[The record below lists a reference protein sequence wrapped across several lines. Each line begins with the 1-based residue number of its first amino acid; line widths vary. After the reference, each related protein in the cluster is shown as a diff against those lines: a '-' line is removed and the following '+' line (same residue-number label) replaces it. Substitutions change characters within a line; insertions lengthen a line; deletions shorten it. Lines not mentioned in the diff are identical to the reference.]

1 LLDLLIERAQ
11 GVRLLVIITFRPEF
25 SPPWVGRPQVTL
37 LTLNRLPPRQGI
49 EMIANVTSGKSLPKD
64 VAEQIINRT
73 DGVPLFIEE
82 LTKAVL
88 ESGIVI
94 EAGDHY
100 SVAVPMAHLA
110 IPSSLHASLLAR
122 LDRLAPT
129 REVAQIGA
137 ALGRAFSYQ
146 LISAVAGM
154 PQRKIDEALD
164 QLASAELIFRRGVPP
179 DAEYTFK
186 HALVQDAAYST
197 LLRSRRQQLHARIA
211 TTLERSFPEIV
222 AAEPAIL
229 AHHCAE
235 AGLGQKAVTYR
246 LKAGQQAVARSA
258 MAEAVAQLENGLR
271 LLTTMP
277 LNPERQLQELDLRIA
292 LGPALIAT
300 TGYSSP
306 KVGEVFAQAT
316 VLAEEIDRPEYL
328 VPLLYGQWAYHLV
341 RAEHRL
347 ALPFAERM
355 EQIGD
360 ARNNAAE
367 LLQGRFY
374 HGIVRFFLGEL
385 SAARALFERCDGLR
399 EPAVRQALS
408 ELTAED
414 GYSVMLGYLGIT
426 LAHLGYFDQ
435 ARLRASEGLLEAR
448 RLQHAYTLAFCLVFK
463 CWVASVAN
471 LPDEVR
477 QHSEEMFDLANEHG
491 FPVFLAHATSWR
503 GWWSAA
509 VGQASDGVSLI
520 AKAMQLLR
528 ATGSAIN
535 IPNYLA
541 SQAEANGKLGQSAE
555 GLSRLGE
562 ALQFIEATDERP
574 FEAEVYR
581 LRGDLLTTT
590 GAEEMAEQDY
600 RRALAVA
607 GRQGART
614 LELRAAISLARL
626 WRDQGKQA
634 EARDLL
640 APIYGWFTEGFDTPV
655 LQAAKN
661 LLDELRR

>member
-1 LLDLLIERAQ
+1 
-11 GVRLLVIITFRPEF
+11 
-25 SPPWVGRPQVTL
+25 
-37 LTLNRLPPRQGI
+37 
-49 EMIANVTSGKSLPKD
+49 M
-64 VAEQIINRT
+64 
-73 DGVPLFIEE
+73 
-82 LTKAVL
+82 
-88 ESGIVI
+88 
-94 EAGDHY
+94 
-100 SVAVPMAHLA
+100 
-110 IPSSLHASLLAR
+110 
-122 LDRLAPT
+122 
-129 REVAQIGA
+129 
-137 ALGRAFSYQ
+137 
-146 LISAVAGM
+146 
-154 PQRKIDEALD
+154 
-164 QLASAELIFRRGVPP
+164 
-179 DAEYTFK
+179 
-186 HALVQDAAYST
+186 
-197 LLRSRRQQLHARIA
+197 
-211 TTLERSFPEIV
+211 
-222 AAEPAIL
+222 
-229 AHHCAE
+229 
-235 AGLGQKAVTYR
+235 
-246 LKAGQQAVARSA
+246 
-258 MAEAVAQLENGLR
+258 
-271 LLTTMP
+271 
-277 LNPERQLQELDLRIA
+277 
-292 LGPALIAT
+292 
-300 TGYSSP
+300 
-306 KVGEVFAQAT
+306 
-316 VLAEEIDRPEYL
+316 
-328 VPLLYGQWAYHLV
+328 
-341 RAEHRL
+341 
-347 ALPFAERM
+347 
-355 EQIGD
+355 
-360 ARNNAAE
+360 
-367 LLQGRFY
+367 
-374 HGIVRFFLGEL
+374 
-385 SAARALFERCDGLR
+385 
-399 EPAVRQALS
+399 
-408 ELTAED
+408 
-414 GYSVMLGYLGIT
+414 
-426 LAHLGYFDQ
+426 
-435 ARLRASEGLLEAR
+435 EAR
-448 RLQHAYTLAFCLVFK
+448 RLQHTCTLAFCLVFK

-541 SQAEANGKLGQSAE
+541 SQAEAYGKLGQSAE

-614 LELRAAISLARL
+614 LELRAAISVARL